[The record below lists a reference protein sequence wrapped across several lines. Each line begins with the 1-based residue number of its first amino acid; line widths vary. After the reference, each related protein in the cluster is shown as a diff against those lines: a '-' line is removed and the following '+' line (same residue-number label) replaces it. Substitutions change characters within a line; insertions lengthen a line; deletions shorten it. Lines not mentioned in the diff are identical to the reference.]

1 MKIWVVAAMVTA
13 ATIAAVA
20 AAYGVGT
27 LVGMQ
32 VATSHDSPIGAGMP
46 APPVSRAG
54 DVPDAVALREAGA
67 MLGSYD
73 LAGSA
78 AVYCEPG
85 EIALGG
91 GRLGSG
97 GGVTETDD
105 GPIAGSDGATRRPIG
120 WRIEVERV
128 DADRSPRFFA
138 AYVVCLAD

>member
-1 MKIWVVAAMVTA
+1 MKFWVVAAMVTA

-32 VATSHDSPIGAGMP
+32 VATSHGSPIGAAVP
-46 APPVSRAG
+46 EAHASRAG
-54 DVPDAVALREAGA
+54 EPRDDLALREGGA
-67 MLGSYD
+67 VLGSYD
-73 LAGSA
+73 LEGSA

-97 GGVTETDD
+97 GGVIETDD

-128 DADRSPRFFA
+128 DPDRSPRFFA
-138 AYVVCLAD
+138 AYVVCLED

>member
-32 VATSHDSPIGAGMP
+32 VATSHGAHIGAAVPEPP
-46 APPVSRAG
+46 ASRAG
-54 DVPDAVALREAGA
+54 EPRDDLAVREGGA

-73 LAGSA
+73 LVGSA
-78 AVYCEPG
+78 EAYCEPG

-91 GRLGSG
+91 GRLGAG
-97 GGVTETDD
+97 AGVSETDD
-105 GPIAGSDGATRRPIG
+105 GPIVGSDGATRPIG
-120 WRIEVERV
+120 WRIEVERS
-128 DADRSPRFFA
+128 DPDRSPRFFA
-138 AYVVCLAD
+138 AYVVCRTD